1 MKRLLTFAV
10 CALATLAVA
19 LPAQAQQPAPKTLR
33 FMDFNIAD
41 GMWFDQFNNYDR
53 FVSWMNA
60 QHVDIFAVCEAATHW
75 DKEKKNLPKNNE
87 DRYLPGKWGELAARW
102 GHTYTAVGAYQDN
115 YPVALTSRYP
125 IEVVQQIGGP
135 KVSHGAL
142 HAKVMGVNIVI
153 LHLWPQQYRK
163 GDPTRTKGSGGDEYR
178 MEEINYILEQTIL
191 NPKYAAEEHWIMTGD
206 FNTRSPIDK
215 PFYDQIYRKNPR
227 KFNYDVQTRVREVY
241 PHDVMYEKNPD
252 ELQSSTRGK
261 SRIDYI
267 YCTNKLYSSIKE
279 AYTIRDDYVRTSSDH
294 CPLVMEFKTPKAKK
308 K

>member
-10 CALATLAVA
+10 CVLATLAVA
-19 LPAQAQQPAPKTLR
+19 LSAQAQQPAPKTLR

-60 QHVDIFAVCEAATHW
+60 QHIDIFAVCEAATHW

-102 GHTYTAVGAYQDN
+102 GHTYVAVGAYQDN

-163 GDPTRTKGSGGDEYR
+163 GDPTRTKGRGGDEYR
-178 MEEINYILEQTIL
+178 MEEINYILNQTIL

-215 PFYDQIYRKNPR
+215 PFYDQIHRKKPIT
-227 KFNYDVQTRVREVY
+227 FNYDVQTRVREVY
-241 PHDVMYEKNPD
+241 PHDVMYEKNPN

-261 SRIDYI
+261 ARIDYI

>member
-1 MKRLLTFAV
+1 MRRLFKLIV
-10 CALATLAVA
+10 CALVAVA
-19 LPAQAQQPAPKTLR
+19 VSLSAQAQQPAPKTLR

-53 FVSWMNA
+53 FVAWMNA
-60 QHVDIFAVCEAATHW
+60 QHIDIFAVCEGATHW
-75 DKEKKNLPKNNE
+75 DKEKKNLPKSDE
-87 DRYLPGKWGELAARW
+87 ERYLPGKWGELAARW
-102 GHTYTAVGAYQDN
+102 GHKYVAMGPYQDN

-125 IEVVQQIGGP
+125 IEVVQLIGGP

-178 MEEINYILEQTIL
+178 MEEINHILNQTIL
-191 NPKYAAEEHWIMTGD
+191 NPKYADEEHWIMTGD

-227 KFNYDVQTRVREVY
+227 TFNYDVQTRVREVY

-261 SRIDYI
+261 ARIDYI
-267 YCTNKLYSSIKE
+267 YCTNKLYSLIKD
-279 AYTIRDDYVRTSSDH
+279 ARTIRDDYVRTSSDH
-294 CPLVMEFKTPKAKK
+294 CPLLIEFKTPKIKK
-308 K
+308 

>member
-19 LPAQAQQPAPKTLR
+19 LSAQAQQPAPKTLR

-60 QHVDIFAVCEAATHW
+60 QHIDIFAVCEAATHW

-102 GHTYTAVGAYQDN
+102 GHTYVAVGAYQDN

-163 GDPTRTKGSGGDEYR
+163 GDPTRTKGRGGDEYR
-178 MEEINYILEQTIL
+178 MEEINYILNQTIL
-191 NPKYAAEEHWIMTGD
+191 NPKYADEEHWIMTGD

-215 PFYDQIYRKNPR
+215 PFYDHIHRKKPIT
-227 KFNYDVQTRVREVY
+227 FNYDVQTRVREVY
-241 PHDVMYEKNPD
+241 PHDVMYEKNPN

-261 SRIDYI
+261 ARIDYI